1 MFYLIWFP
9 IYDNKDDPHATWILA
24 EILAKSFT
32 FILLTCHLET
42 KHRDSKIKSV
52 F

>member
-24 EILAKSFT
+24 EITCKELHIYSPNLSFRNKT
-32 FILLTCHLET
+32 QRF
-42 KHRDSKIKSV
+42 
-52 F
+52 